1 MIFIHPNKWRTKALT
16 QILTLIIL
24 KPRKSA
30 EKTLQ
35 NVGSWISR
43 MCCALDFGW
52 PCPALL
58 KKKIHKEQQ
67 DNPNMVKNQLEAIF
81 SRQALQIGMEC
92 NNHSN
97 HPKDSNFPTAAIN
110 QLTKDSTSIL
120 SLFICNL

>member
-1 MIFIHPNKWRTKALT
+1 MKMIFIHPNKWRTKALT

-52 PCPALL
+52 PCPTLL
-58 KKKIHKEQQ
+58 KKIHKEQQ
-67 DNPNMVKNQLEAIF
+67 DIPNMVKNQLEAIF

-97 HPKDSNFPTAAIN
+97 HPKDSNSL
-110 QLTKDSTSIL
+110 QLPLT
-120 SLFICNL
+120 N